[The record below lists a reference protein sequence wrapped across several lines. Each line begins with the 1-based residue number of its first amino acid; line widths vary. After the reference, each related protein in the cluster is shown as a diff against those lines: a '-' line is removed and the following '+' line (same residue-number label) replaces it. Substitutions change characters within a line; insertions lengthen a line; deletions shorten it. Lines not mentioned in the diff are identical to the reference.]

1 MNIRQL
7 LARPFLNYAN
17 FSGRS
22 ARPEFWLFVLTF
34 TAITQGSALIG
45 YGIANLVTPHSPDK
59 SPYHR
64 LEGHGF
70 RHHGHDNDSRVTFM
84 IHRHDHS
91 EGFHLH
97 GMVDPDEVEQ
107 DAEGGVNGLED
118 YKKWHDRGDDHHV
131 SEKVG
136 QTLWLLSSL
145 GLLIPLLAVGARRL
159 HDSNHSGWWQL
170 MILVPVAGW
179 IVLFVFML
187 LPGDE
192 DANRFGE
199 G

>member
-1 MNIRQL
+1 M
-7 LARPFLNYAN
+7 
-17 FSGRS
+17 
-22 ARPEFWLFVLTF
+22 
-34 TAITQGSALIG
+34 
-45 YGIANLVTPHSPDK
+45 
-59 SPYHR
+59 
-64 LEGHGF
+64 
-70 RHHGHDNDSRVTFM
+70 
-84 IHRHDHS
+84 
-91 EGFHLH
+91 
-97 GMVDPDEVEQ
+97 
-107 DAEGGVNGLED
+107 ED

-187 LPGDE
+187 LPGDD

>member
-97 GMVDPDEVEQ
+97 GMVDPDEVE
-107 DAEGGVNGLED
+107 
-118 YKKWHDRGDDHHV
+118 
-131 SEKVG
+131 
-136 QTLWLLSSL
+136 
-145 GLLIPLLAVGARRL
+145 
-159 HDSNHSGWWQL
+159 
-170 MILVPVAGW
+170 
-179 IVLFVFML
+179 
-187 LPGDE
+187 
-192 DANRFGE
+192 
-199 G
+199 

>member
-17 FSGRS
+17 FSGRPG
-22 ARPEFWLFVLTF
+22 RPEFWLFILTF
-34 TAITQGSALIG
+34 TLVTQSSALIG

-187 LPGDE
+187 LPGDD